1 MSVNRSRR
9 GKLRLTRGDVRHL
22 WVAGII
28 ALLVVVTAFYLAL
41 RLPS

>member
-9 GKLRLTRGDVRHL
+9 GRLRLTRGDVRHL

-28 ALLVVVTAFYLAL
+28 VLLVVVTSFYLAL
-41 RLPS
+41 RLTS